1 MEKVHTVDILGEQ
14 WEIQDKPLTQETA
27 DNFQQVADQLQTDE
41 ANIQTN
47 ADDITYLKEN
57 TYTTKQIIT
66 APTFTGTRWLRIR
79 NAYPSSNG
87 KSTKYK
93 IRTST
98 GLENYLF
105 CLKNTSGTYVAPAWI
120 GLTSDTSTTYPIYYQ
135 SGELYL
141 QATSGMTYEFQ
152 AISGEKQTL
161 TLSTQTS
168 KPTNTKVD
176 ISYLAS

>member
-47 ADDITYLKEN
+47 ADDIAYLKEN
-57 TYTTKQIIT
+57 TYITKQTIT
-66 APTFTGTRWLRIR
+66 APTFIGSRWIRIR

-87 KSTKYK
+87 KSTMYK

-98 GLENYLF
+98 GLENRLF
-105 CLKNTSGTYVAPAWI
+105 CLKDTSGAYVNPIWM
-120 GLTSDTSTTYPIYYQ
+120 GMTSETSTKYSMFYQ
-135 SGELYL
+135 NGEFYL
-141 QATSGMTYEFQ
+141 QATSGMSYEFQ
-152 AISGEKQTL
+152 VISGEKQTL
-161 TLSTQTS
+161 TLSVQTS
-168 KPTNTKVD
+168 KPTTTKVD
-176 ISYLAS
+176 IAYII